1 MKNQKVKII
10 LLMLALSMASGSAFA
25 EWFTRVQDDAFSDG
39 HTAMMISSQNS
50 MRGIT
55 FDCSSETLS
64 VSYIEQTGSRQITE
78 DSPVN
83 MLFRIDGGTPIKF
96 NAHTTIRN
104 SKYLGII
111 ADDADGL
118 KTLLAQLRKAKSQV
132 LLGLQ
137 SPGDDDKMSFTFNAT
152 GSTTAVNKFIKAC
165 NIDLPAL
172 DAKKK

>member
-1 MKNQKVKII
+1 MRSKINTGI
-10 LLMLALSMASGSAFA
+10 LVLGLMLISGSAFA
-25 EWFTRVQDDAFSDG
+25 NWFTKVQDDAFSDG
-39 HTAMMISSQNS
+39 HTAMMIGSQNT

-55 FDCSSETLS
+55 FDCSSNALS
-64 VSYIEQTGSRQITE
+64 VSYIEQAGAKQITE

-83 MLFRIDGGTPIKF
+83 MLFRIDGGAPIKF
-96 NAHTTIRN
+96 NAHTTMRN

-118 KTLLAQLRKAKSQV
+118 KTLLAQLRKAKRQV

-137 SPGDDDKMSFTFNAT
+137 SPGGDEKMSFTFSAT
-152 GSTTAVNKFIKAC
+152 GSTIAVNKFIKAC